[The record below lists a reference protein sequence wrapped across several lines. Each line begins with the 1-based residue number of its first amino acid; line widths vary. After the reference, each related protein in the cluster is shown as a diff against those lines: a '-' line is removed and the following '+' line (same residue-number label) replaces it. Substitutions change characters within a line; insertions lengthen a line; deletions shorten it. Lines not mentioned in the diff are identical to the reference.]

1 MHLCIGVET
10 AMQVKMRL
18 KISKCIVDLEN
29 RVFLV
34 VVVCIGVEKIGF
46 RSDGAGDWCV
56 QFSNGLPHGENVF
69 NSRSAKAKV
78 MDER

>member
-1 MHLCIGVET
+1 MYVICLLFLCIRMYLCIGVEA

-18 KISKCIVDLEN
+18 KISKCVVDL
-29 RVFLV
+29 
-34 VVVCIGVEKIGF
+34 
-46 RSDGAGDWCV
+46 DGAGDWCV